1 MFCLTRKRGM
11 GKKLFELSV
20 RIDHKNTATKNI
32 CSALLGKV
40 FGLDRVS
47 ELLEDGKIF
56 LLVYDQHQK
65 ALEKVAGVLIQY
77 GFLKKEVVISRLRES
92 DWKTQWKKDFQAL
105 QLTDKIMV
113 VPTWQKKKFLKNKK
127 EKIYID
133 STVAFGTGL
142 HSTTQFMARLI
153 EQQEGAFESFLDIG
167 TGTGI
172 LTLVALKNGARK
184 VKAIDIDK
192 EAVKVA
198 KANFVQNGYN
208 PSVVYCRNIQFLKG
222 IKAVDF
228 VAANL
233 MTQDLIKY
241 KQPILRAVK
250 PGKFLAVSGISVKN
264 LPLLLKTF
272 QKLPLKIE
280 TILKNKQWSAVLF
293 RRNMQKEVSYG
304 SRNSSVDEKI

>member
-1 MFCLTRKRGM
+1 MN
-11 GKKLFELSV
+11 KKLFELSV
-20 RIDHKNTATKNI
+20 KIDHKNTVSKKI
-32 CSALLGKV
+32 CLALLEKV

-47 ELLEDGKIF
+47 ELLEDGKTF
-56 LLVYDQHQK
+56 LLVYDQRQK
-65 ALEKVAGVLIQY
+65 SLENVAGFLIQH

-92 DWKTQWKKDFQAL
+92 DWKTKWKKDFQAL
-105 QLTDKIMV
+105 QLTGKIMV
-113 VPTWQKKKFLKNKK
+113 VPTWQKKKFLKNKS

-153 EQQEGAFESFLDIG
+153 EKQEGAFESFLDIG

-172 LTLVALKNGARK
+172 LTLVALKNGARQ

-198 KANFVQNGYN
+198 KANFIQNGYN

-233 MTQDLIKY
+233 MTQDLIKFK
-241 KQPILRAVK
+241 KQILATVK
-250 PGKFLAVSGISVKN
+250 PGKFLAVSGISVQN
-264 LPLLLKTF
+264 LPLLVKTF
-272 QKLPLKIE
+272 RLLPLTSE
-280 TILKNKQWSAVLF
+280 TILKNKEWSAVP
-293 RRNMQKEVSYG
+293 
-304 SRNSSVDEKI
+304 

>member
-1 MFCLTRKRGM
+1 MN
-11 GKKLFELSV
+11 KKLFELSV
-20 RIDHKNTATKNI
+20 NIDHKNAVSKSA
-32 CSALLGKV
+32 CLALLGKI
-40 FGLDRVS
+40 FELERVS
-47 ELLEDGKIF
+47 ELLEDGKTF
-56 LLVYDQHQK
+56 FLVYDRHK
-65 ALEKVAGVLIQY
+65 KSLEKAAVILMNNGLLQ
-77 GFLKKEVVISRLRES
+77 KDVVISRLQES
-92 DWKTQWKKDFQAL
+92 DWKTKWKKDFQAF
-105 QLTDKIMV
+105 QLTHKIMV
-113 VPTWQKKKFLKNKK
+113 VPTWQKRKFLKNKS

-153 EQQEGAFESFLDIG
+153 EKQEGTFESFLDIG

-198 KANFVQNGYN
+198 KDNFLENGYN
-208 PSVVYCRNIQFLKG
+208 PSVIYCRNIQFLKD

-233 MTQDLIKY
+233 ITQDLIKY
-241 KQPILRAVK
+241 KQPILAKVK
-250 PGKFLAVSGISVKN
+250 PGKFLAVSGISIQN
-264 LPLLLKTF
+264 LPYFLKTF

-280 TILKNKQWSAVLF
+280 TILKNKEWSAVLYT
-293 RRNMQKEVSYG
+293 RS
-304 SRNSSVDEKI
+304 I